1 MSVGERDEH
10 TGYLTT
16 GHEWNG
22 ITELNT
28 PVPRAVYVFFI
39 LSFVFSVGYWV
50 LMPAWP
56 IGTTYTKGLLG
67 LDQRDTVRASLK
79 EAALERA
86 VWNKQIETQS
96 FADIQAN
103 APLMTIV
110 RQTGRVLFRDNC
122 AACHGIDAK
131 GGPGFPNLT
140 SGSWLWGGG
149 PEAIAETIRVGI
161 NSSHPNTRTSQMLAF
176 GRDQLLSSADIGK
189 VAAYVRTLSNPMAA
203 QDAKPGDVE
212 AGKSIFAANCVSCHG
227 DGGKG
232 KTDVGATNL
241 TSGSWIY
248 GGDLQSIATTIWG
261 GPSGPHAGLGG
272 SPLAARSQNSRALRG
287 RIKDTTR
294 DEQCGKPMDA
304 SRGPK
309 PWSGWPS
316 RSAWRCWPSRT
327 GTCSTSR

>member
-1 MSVGERDEH
+1 MSVGERDKH

-16 GHEWNG
+16 GHDWNG

-39 LSFVFSVGYWV
+39 LSFVFSVAYWV

-67 LDQRDTVRASLK
+67 LDQRDSVRASLK

-103 APLMTIV
+103 AQLMAIV

-140 SGSWLWGGG
+140 SGTWLWGGD
-149 PEAIAETIRVGI
+149 PQAIAETIRVGI
-161 NSSHPNTRTSQMLAF
+161 NSSHANTRTSQMLAF
-176 GRDQLLSSADIGK
+176 GRDQMLSSADIGK
-189 VAAYVRTLSNPMAA
+189 VAAYVRTLSSPTAA
-203 QDAKPGDVE
+203 QDTKPGDVE
-212 AGKSIFAANCVSCHG
+212 AGKAIFAANCVSCHG
-227 DGGKG
+227 DDGKG
-232 KTDVGATNL
+232 KTDVGGPNL
-241 TSGSWIY
+241 ASGSWIY

-261 GPSGPHAGLGG
+261 GRQGRMPAWEDRM
-272 SPLAARSQNSRALRG
+272 SPLDRKILALYVVDQGRNAR
-287 RIKDTTR
+287 
-294 DEQCGKPMDA
+294 
-304 SRGPK
+304 
-309 PWSGWPS
+309 
-316 RSAWRCWPSRT
+316 
-327 GTCSTSR
+327 